1 MSSLN
6 VLGQISDLKDRLNL
20 EWPSLLLEDN
30 YELWKDEWENHGSCS
45 QDILPQHAFFKAA
58 LELKE
63 KYRLEDMLAEKDIYP
78 YGEIYKVDSIT
89 DAIRTATGHNP
100 QIQCDLYKKIPL
112 LSHIFLCFDYNA
124 TNIIDCPVKER
135 CHHDEIMIPFSTW
148 FLKEQ
153 ARERKW
159 ERKNTPVPQFANLGK

>member
-63 KYRLEDMLAEKDIYP
+63 KYRLEDMLAEKGLSLTSAHLYSN
-78 YGEIYKVDSIT
+78 YG
-89 DAIRTATGHNP
+89 
-100 QIQCDLYKKIPL
+100 CLYNQQ
-112 LSHIFLCFDYNA
+112 SC
-124 TNIIDCPVKER
+124 
-135 CHHDEIMIPFSTW
+135 
-148 FLKEQ
+148 
-153 ARERKW
+153 
-159 ERKNTPVPQFANLGK
+159 